1 MMKSSNQV
9 RIQQA
14 FTQQAPRPLA
24 GKTADFTIELKTI
37 VKIYDRIY
45 VRLRTEDFTRMAD
58 VSTSEQCRQEINRK
72 NLRLISLRLCI

>member
-1 MMKSSNQV
+1 MKSSNQV

-24 GKTADFTIELKTI
+24 EKTADFTIELKTI

-45 VRLRTEDFTRMAD
+45 ARYARKILLEWPMFRLASSAVKKSIAKICD
-58 VSTSEQCRQEINRK
+58 
-72 NLRLISLRLCI
+72 